1 MAASIGMGVA
11 TLAAAAAGAYF
22 LYGKDG
28 AKNRKK
34 IRSWSLK
41 MKADVMDQIEKLKD
55 VTEES
60 YSMVI
65 DQVAEKY
72 SKVKNID
79 LSELDA
85 LKADLKKH
93 WKNIKR
99 DVMGKPAKKK

>member
-1 MAASIGMGVA
+1 MNEFIKPQPPKTINPRTKKLRV
-11 TLAAAAAGAYF
+11 AGAYF

-85 LKADLKKH
+85 L
-93 WKNIKR
+93 IK
-99 DVMGKPAKKK
+99 